1 MMKMKEI
8 KKITIFKDED
18 IFESL
23 ERLAF
28 ILSELGIILKKE
40 YEDSEVVDFS
50 IKKAELL

>member
-40 YEDSEVVDFS
+40 YEDSEVVDFF
-50 IKKAELL
+50 INIAELL